1 MVGHRCILYSILKFD
16 HIKTA
21 TCIQKHT
28 LTYSHVW
35 TQKEATRIEQ
45 ASILWIFDIPLFP
58 SAKPLCWR
66 FTYQGGIRQAVEASR
81 GEARMD
87 VATHTLISILKRERQ
102 VGPCESTASLTHI
115 RVPGQPELHIET
127 LKTKKQWSLVRSLLV
142 TGVISL
148 KETLGAQLFPL
159 LSLLGHKTNSSAL
172 PRVPASLQA
181 QTQSQAVMDWNQK
194 GAQNKPFLYHDSS
207 PVKVTGTGSE
217 WPSKLL
223 TIGAS
228 PRLGWRGMRLSNFYY
243 SSN

>member
-1 MVGHRCILYSILKFD
+1 MVGHRYILYSILKFD

-87 VATHTLISILKRERQ
+87 VATHTLIPTLKRERQ

-127 LKTKKQWSLVRSLLV
+127 LKTKKTVKPSEKSPGHWSHILEGDIGSP
-142 TGVISL
+142 
-148 KETLGAQLFPL
+148 A
-159 LSLLGHKTNSSAL
+159 LSSS
-172 PRVPASLQA
+172 
-181 QTQSQAVMDWNQK
+181 
-194 GAQNKPFLYHDSS
+194 FS
-207 PVKVTGTGSE
+207 P
-217 WPSKLL
+217 WP
-223 TIGAS
+223 
-228 PRLGWRGMRLSNFYY
+228 
-243 SSN
+243 